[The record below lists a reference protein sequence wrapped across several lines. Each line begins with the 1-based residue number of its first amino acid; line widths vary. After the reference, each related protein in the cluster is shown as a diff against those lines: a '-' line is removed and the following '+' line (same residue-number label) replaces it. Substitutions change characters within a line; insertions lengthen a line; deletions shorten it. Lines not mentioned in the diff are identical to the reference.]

1 MKFRPLQDRIL
12 VERIEAETKTAGGII
27 LPDSSQEKPMQGTV
41 ISVGS
46 GYISEDGKVRPL
58 DVAAGDTIMF
68 AQWAGTELKID
79 GKEFLIMKEADVI
92 GIIG

>member
-1 MKFRPLQDRIL
+1 MNFRPLQDRIL

-27 LPDSSQEKPMQGTV
+27 LPDASQEKPMQGTV

-58 DVAAGDTIMF
+58 DVVAGDTIMF